1 MAENTQVVAK
11 PEMNTKLSYYTN
23 QYTGLMERDFTEHGL
38 QLDDYSK
45 QCVMASM
52 SCNKLDI
59 KQKSLKAKEFNEAVE
74 ESQIIVMEM
83 ASKIYQLAGDFVKN
97 VHDNNEFTS
106 Y

>member
-1 MAENTQVVAK
+1 MVWEKNKRETIFVL
-11 PEMNTKLSYYTN
+11 EDNELSICIHKIV
-23 QYTGLMERDFTEHGL
+23 GLDGWFL
-38 QLDDYSK
+38 
-45 QCVMASM
+45 

-97 VHDNNEFTS
+97 VYDNNEFTS